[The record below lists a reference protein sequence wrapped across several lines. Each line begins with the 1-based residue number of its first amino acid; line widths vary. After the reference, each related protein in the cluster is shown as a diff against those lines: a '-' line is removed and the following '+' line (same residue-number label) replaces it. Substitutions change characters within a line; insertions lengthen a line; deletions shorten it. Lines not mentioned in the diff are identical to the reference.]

1 MKRIWAIAVL
11 ACLVL
16 LLGCLPWGSVPRLAG
31 FTFGEGSCSAG
42 GETAQASAGPGALSF
57 SGTFAAPTPCHR
69 LKAVLQ
75 KIASQHQIVLSIVQE
90 ELATPCGQCLALIPY
105 SGWIE
110 GLGPGRWH
118 VRVYHQD
125 RKVLQGEFNVPAAP

>member
-42 GETAQASAGPGALSF
+42 EETAQASAGPGALSF
-57 SGTFAAPTPCHR
+57 SGSFAAPTPCHI
-69 LKAVLQ
+69 LKAELET
-75 KIASQHQIVLSIVQE
+75 ASPHLLILRIVRE
-90 ELATPCGQCLALIPY
+90 ETEEICTQCIALIPY
-105 SGWIE
+105 SGNID
-110 GLGPGRWH
+110 GLTAGSWRL
-118 VRVYHQD
+118 RVYHED
-125 RKVLQGEFNVPAAP
+125 RLVLEGVYRVP